1 MKTSRRDFL
10 KTAGILT
17 VCACT
22 GVAGFNSCS
31 MIKGVSKTTPIPS
44 EAITRN
50 GNLLTIDLQQSAFLQ
65 ITGRAG
71 KLNLRDEDQTK
82 IIVVHHHPGEYKAF
96 SDRCTH
102 GGRELNYLHEKE
114 QLQCS
119 SFGHSAFKLTN
130 GHVIKGPAEG
140 PLAIYPLSKS
150 GNTLQIQLS

>member
-1 MKTSRRDFL
+1 METNRREFL
-10 KTAGILT
+10 KTMGIATL
-17 VCACT
+17 CACT
-22 GVAGFNSCS
+22 GAAGFNSCS

-44 EAITRN
+44 EAITHN
-50 GNLLTIDLQQSAFLQ
+50 GNFLMIDLEQSAFLQ

-71 KLNLRDEDQTK
+71 KISLEDEDQTK
-82 IIVVHHHPGEYKAF
+82 IIVVHHSPGQYKAF

-140 PLAIYPLSKS
+140 PLAIYPTSKS
-150 GNTLQIQLS
+150 GNILNVQIS